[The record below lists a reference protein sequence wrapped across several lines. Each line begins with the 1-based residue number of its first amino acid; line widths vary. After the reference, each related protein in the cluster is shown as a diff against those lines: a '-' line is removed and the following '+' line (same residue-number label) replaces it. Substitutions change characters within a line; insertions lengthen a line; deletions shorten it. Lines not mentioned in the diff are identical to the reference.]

1 VRRISNAEQRPTWCF
16 EAGLNRKEKTLATK
30 TTTMGKAGDIR
41 NRELLSQGCHR
52 APRGQE
58 QTGVAALPGL
68 GLADINEDAE
78 EPLLEALIQAVLNSN
93 IEALDVA
100 EPVHNH
106 NRSLTRENEIQNKE
120 RKKL

>member
-1 VRRISNAEQRPTWCF
+1 
-16 EAGLNRKEKTLATK
+16 
-30 TTTMGKAGDIR
+30 MGKAGDIR

-100 EPVHNH
+100 EPVHNR
-106 NRSLTRENEIQNKE
+106 NRSLSREDEIQNKE